1 MKKAII
7 KKVSHG
13 KLKGQY
19 RFILIA
25 ANGEPIAD
33 ARETYTQK
41 HNVTELLA
49 THFSDFEVVD
59 KTKE

>member
-1 MKKAII
+1 MKKAVI
-7 KKVSHG
+7 KRVSHG

-19 RFILIA
+19 RFILVA
-25 ANGEPIAD
+25 ANGEPIATS
-33 ARETYTQK
+33 ETYTQK

>member
-1 MKKAII
+1 MKKVII

-19 RFILIA
+19 RFILVA
-25 ANGEPIAD
+25 SNGEPIATS
-33 ARETYTQK
+33 ETYTQK
-41 HNVTELLA
+41 HNIIDLLN
-49 THFSDFEVVD
+49 THFSEFEIVD

>member
-7 KKVSHG
+7 KTVSHG

-25 ANGEPIAD
+25 ANGEPIATS
-33 ARETYTQK
+33 ETYTQK
-41 HNVTELLA
+41 HNVIELLA
-49 THFSDFEVVD
+49 THFAEFEIVD
-59 KTKE
+59 KTK